1 MQSSKTIFRGYCHAA
16 MLILILSACSLL
28 PSAPATQVGTLPP
41 TLTLSTQTTRTP
53 TPEPSDT
60 PQPVC
65 TPPPCTADEVY
76 FCPDDCPGGCGTS
89 CATQTLVQNEPTLTD
104 TPAMPVNVQGFPNPS
119 EYHWPETVGGLSSP
133 VGMADPGD
141 GTNRLFIL
149 EQRGNI
155 RILQNGELL
164 STPFLDLRSQVG
176 VSSNEQGL
184 LGLAFHPNYEQNG
197 TFFINYTDLN
207 GNTVISRLQ
216 VSSDPNTAD
225 PNSERPILRV
235 NQPFGNHNGGHLLFG
250 PDGYLYIGLGD
261 GGSAND
267 PKGNGQN
274 ISTLLGSMLRLD
286 IDNGNP
292 YAIPP
297 DNPYTNGKGL
307 PEIWAS
313 GLRNPWRYSFDRLTG
328 DLYIGDVGQNQWEE
342 INIWEPASPYGV
354 NFGWNFWEGLHP
366 FEGSPPQDAS
376 FVFPI
381 WEYEHNLGCSVTGG
395 YSYRGSMPDW
405 QGIYIYGDFCSGN
418 VWGLLKD
425 MNNTWQNT
433 LLFQT
438 DFNITSFGEDEAGE
452 LYLVDRAG
460 SIYKLGKK

>member
-1 MQSSKTIFRGYCHAA
+1 
-16 MLILILSACSLL
+16 
-28 PSAPATQVGTLPP
+28 
-41 TLTLSTQTTRTP
+41 
-53 TPEPSDT
+53 
-60 PQPVC
+60 
-65 TPPPCTADEVY
+65 
-76 FCPDDCPGGCGTS
+76 
-89 CATQTLVQNEPTLTD
+89 
-104 TPAMPVNVQGFPNPS
+104 
-119 EYHWPETVGGLSSP
+119 
-133 VGMADPGD
+133 MADPGD
-141 GTNRLFIL
+141 GSGRLFIL

-164 STPFLDLRSQVG
+164 ATPFLDLRSQVG
-176 VSSNEQGL
+176 VNSNEQGL

-216 VSSDPNTAD
+216 VSSDPNIAN
-225 PNSERPILRV
+225 PNSETPILQV

-267 PKGNGQN
+267 PKRNGQN
-274 ISTLLGSMLRLD
+274 ITTLLGSMLRLD

-292 YAIPP
+292 YTIPS
-297 DNPYTNGKGL
+297 DNPYISGKGL

-328 DLYIGDVGQNQWEE
+328 DLFIGDVGQNQWEE
-342 INIWEPASPYGV
+342 INLWEAASPNGV

-366 FEGSPPQDAS
+366 FEGSPPKDAN
-376 FVFPI
+376 FIFPI
-381 WEYEHNLGCSVTGG
+381 WEYSHELGCSVTGG
-395 YSYRGSMPDW
+395 YSYRGSLPDW
-405 QGIYIYGDFCSGN
+405 QGIYIYGDFCTGY

-425 MNNTWQNT
+425 TNNNWQNT

-438 DFNITSFGEDEAGE
+438 DFNITSFGEDQAGE
-452 LYLVDRAG
+452 VFLVDRAG
-460 SIYKLGKK
+460 SIYKLDKK